1 MFKKLDLIP
10 YLATI
15 SRTPF
20 AHGGNPQDRNG
31 LATQAKP
38 VCTGLKLVVYA
49 GRLCLCSSGFNRR
62 ILLKHPFKNR

>member
-1 MFKKLDLIP
+1 MFQKSDLIL

-38 VCTGLKLVVYA
+38 TSVG
-49 GRLCLCSSGFNRR
+49 
-62 ILLKHPFKNR
+62 